1 MKESPTLEEQS
12 NDTLT
17 DPLTAADY
25 HLPGAKVLLL
35 GASGSGKTYS
45 ILTLLEAGLEVF
57 GLFTENSM
65 ETLFKEKKNRP
76 DLDWS
81 KFHYTYVSPANP
93 SFAALEDNA
102 YKINT
107 LAFDALSKLSGLNKQ
122 DYGQFLNVVTAC
134 ANFKDDITG
143 EEFGPVDSWGPDR
156 ALVLDSLSGLNIM
169 AMDLVVGGKPTKSM
183 ADWGVAMDN
192 LHRIIQKLT
201 LSTRCHFVLTAH
213 LEPERDEV
221 TGRITNMPSTL
232 GKKLPPLLP
241 RFFSDVIHVQ
251 KEGDRFFWSTTSANV
266 ATKNR
271 WLPLKDDLPPSFVPL
286 INEWRNSQ

>member
-1 MKESPTLEEQS
+1 MT
-12 NDTLT
+12 DT
-17 DPLTAADY
+17 PPEI
-25 HLPGAKVLLL
+25 HLPGVKVLLL

-45 ILTLLEAGLEVF
+45 ILTLLESGLEVF

-65 ETLFKEKKNRP
+65 ETLFKEKRSRT

-81 KFHYTYVSPANP
+81 KFHYTYISPANP

-107 LAFDALSKLSGLNKQ
+107 MAFDALSKLSGLNKK
-122 DYGQFLNVVTAC
+122 DYGQFLQVVAAC
-134 ANFKDDITG
+134 ANFKDDRTG
-143 EEFGPVDSWGPDR
+143 EEFGSVDSWGPDR
-156 ALVLDSLSGLNIM
+156 VLVLDSLSGLNIM

-201 LSTRCHFVLTAH
+201 LSTRCHFVMTAH
-213 LEPERDEV
+213 IEPERDEV

-241 RFFSDVIHVQ
+241 RFFSEVVLAEKQ
-251 KEGDRFFWSTTSANV
+251 GDRFTWSTASANV

-271 WLPLKDDLPPSFVPL
+271 WLPLAEDIPPSFVPL
-286 INEWRNSQ
+286 ITSWRESQ